1 MRPTPRFDRDRRRS
15 PWRRALLLCLPLLAV
30 APAAPAAIVSD
41 VTNTKHNLSTTG
53 PGTTKATGESQ
64 ICVFCHTPHGATENL
79 APLWNREASTAT
91 YQGYDSSSIDAIDL
105 SNTVTNSSK
114 LCLSCHDGTIAIGN
128 VNVANG
134 QENVS
139 IAMSG
144 TDPDG
149 TMPGGAAGATS
160 GFTRD
165 LGTDLR
171 NDHPISFIYDSALAL
186 ADGELRDPATSAH
199 IGNRASG
206 VRPAVPLEN
215 NRLECASCHDPHV
228 RDESGANIKFL
239 RLNRLQQQTPAG
251 GNFDQD
257 NDIIC
262 LACHDKMGTAWS
274 ESAHAKSTAA
284 DELYK
289 SAAATQREFPA
300 NTQVW
305 QAACLNCHD
314 THTVQGARRLAREGT
329 DSTATPKS
337 GGNSAIEETCY
348 QCHTNST
355 DSVLSSAPDVPDIET
370 DFTTLARRMPI
381 TTAAQD
387 ASSEVHDIRDADFTE
402 PQSQLGLGNL
412 DNRHVECTD
421 CHNPHR
427 VLKNA
432 LFNGSGSSTAATHNH
447 AAGHTNIASGTLTGT
462 WGVEPNWSGSPPTP
476 TFYQLP
482 DSYTVKQGAPA
493 IGANTAVT
501 NSYVTRE
508 YQVCLKCHSDYGY
521 SDANLTTSN
530 WDSGRPDMNGPG
542 LTGANPPGH
551 SNFNVYSNQARE
563 FAPYN
568 SAGNTGATQTANNHR
583 SWHPVIGPTG
593 RFDSTTRENTNWAS
607 PWNGSG
613 DIGTQTMYCSDCHGA
628 ATSGNGDSGAGDEGG
643 FNWGPHGSSN
653 QFILKGSTSNITTPL
668 CLKCHDS
675 TTYASGGENARGSAF
690 TGDSGSATHQ
700 YHNSQTSG
708 TFQCNWCH
716 VAVPH
721 GWKNRSLL
729 VNLLDVGPEAGENA
743 GTVKRVLGYS
753 RGPYYKN
760 AYLRISSFPSP
771 GGSWNMSNCDGR
783 DWMTDGCN
791 PR

>member
-1 MRPTPRFDRDRRRS
+1 M
-15 PWRRALLLCLPLLAV
+15 PWRRVLLLCLPLLAV
-30 APAAPAAIVSD
+30 ALDTPAAIVSD
-41 VTNTKHNLSTTG
+41 VTNTRHNLSTTG

-91 YQGYDSSSIDAIDL
+91 YQGYDSSSIDAADL
-105 SNTVTNSSK
+105 GNTVTNSSK

-139 IAMSG
+139 IAMTG

-149 TMPGGAAGATS
+149 TMPAGSAGAQS

-171 NDHPISFIYDSALAL
+171 NDHPISFTYDSALAL

-206 VRPAVPLEN
+206 VRPVVPLEN
-215 NRLECASCHDPHV
+215 NQLECASCHDPHV
-228 RDESGANIKFL
+228 RDDSGANIKFL

-355 DSVLSSAPDVPDIET
+355 DSVLNNAPDVPDIKT

-412 DNRHVECTD
+412 NNRHVECTD

-482 DSYTVKQGAPA
+482 NSYTVKQGAPA
-493 IGANTAVT
+493 IGASTAVT

-542 LTGANPPGH
+542 LTGANPTDQA
-551 SNFNVYSNQARE
+551 NFNVYSNQARE

-568 SAGNTGATQTANNHR
+568 SAGSTGATFTSNNHR
-583 SWHPVIGPTG
+583 SWHPVIAATG
-593 RFDSTTRENTNWAS
+593 RTHSSSTRRNTNWES
-607 PWNGSG
+607 PWDGST
-613 DIGTQTMYCSDCHGA
+613 DIGTQTMYCTDCHGA
-628 ATSGNGDSGAGDEGG
+628 ATSGNGDSGEGDEGG
-643 FNWGPHGSSN
+643 NNFGPHGSSN
-653 QFILKGSTSNITTPL
+653 RFILKGDWSNSTNAI
-668 CLKCHDS
+668 CFKCHDS
-675 TTYASGGENARGSAF
+675 GFYNSTGGTSGSAF
-690 TGDSGSATHQ
+690 QGDSGSATHG
-700 YHNSQTSG
+700 YHRERIGSL
-708 TFQCNWCH
+708 QCNWCH

-721 GWKNRSLL
+721 GWKNRSFL
-729 VNLLDVGPEAGENA
+729 VNLRDVGPEAGVNP
-743 GTVKRVLGYS
+743 GTEIGNSSLPYT
-753 RGPYYKN
+753 RGPYYMR
-760 AYLRISSFPSP
+760 AYLKINSFPSP
-771 GGSWNMSNCDGR
+771 GSWSENNCLGKN
-783 DWMTDGCN
+783 WMTDNCVN
-791 PR
+791 

>member
-1 MRPTPRFDRDRRRS
+1 MKRIEQSRRLAVRHGRRRGIS
-15 PWRRALLLCLPLLAV
+15 CVLGLLVLAGATQLHS
-30 APAAPAAIVSD
+30 APVSD
-41 VTNTKHNLSTTG
+41 VSNTQHNLSTSG
-53 PGTTKATGESQ
+53 SGQSKATGESQ
-64 ICVFCHTPHGATENL
+64 ICVFCHTPHGATL
-79 APLWNREASTAT
+79 IAAPLWNRELSGAT
-91 YQGYDSSSIDAIDL
+91 YTPYSSASIDAADIASL
-105 SNTVTNSSK
+105 PENSSK
-114 LCLSCHDGTIAIGN
+114 LCLSCHDGTLAIGN

-139 IAMSG
+139 ITMTG

-149 TMPGGAAGATS
+149 TMRAGTGALT

-171 NDHPISFIYDSALAL
+171 NDHPISFTYDSALAA
-186 ADGELRDPATSAH
+186 ADGELRDPAAVAH
-199 IGNRASG
+199 IATRTQG
-206 VRPAVPLEN
+206 VKPAVPLEDGQ
-215 NRLECASCHDPHV
+215 LECISCHDPHI
-228 RDESGANIKFL
+228 RDSDPSVNRKFL
-239 RLNRLQQQTPAG
+239 RLNRFQLATPAG
-251 GNFDQD
+251 GAFDAN
-257 NDIIC
+257 NDIVC

-274 ESAHAKSTAA
+274 ESAHAKSAVA

-289 SAAATQREFPA
+289 AAAASDREFPA
-300 NTQVW
+300 SIQVW

-348 QCHTNST
+348 QCHTTSAASILNN
-355 DSVLSSAPDVPDIET
+355 APDVPDIKT

-381 TTAAQD
+381 TSSAQD
-387 ASSEVHDIRDADFTE
+387 AGSEVHDIRDADFTE
-402 PQSQLGLGNL
+402 SQALLGLGNL

-432 LFNGSGSSTAATHNH
+432 LFNGTGGSTAATHNH

-462 WGVEPNWSGSPPTP
+462 WGVEPNWNGSPPTP

-482 DSYTVKQGAPA
+482 NSYTVKQGAPA
-493 IGANTAVT
+493 IGASTAVT

-542 LTGANPPGH
+542 LTGANPTDQA
-551 SNFNVYSNQARE
+551 NFNVYSNQARE

-568 SAGNTGATQTANNHR
+568 SAGSTGATFTSNNHR
-583 SWHPVIGPTG
+583 SWHPVIAATG
-593 RFDSTTRENTNWAS
+593 RTNSSSTRRNTNWQP
-607 PWNGSG
+607 PWDGSA
-613 DIGTQTMYCSDCHGA
+613 DIGVQTMYCTDCHGA
-628 ATSGNGDSGAGDEGG
+628 NTASNSSGAANEGG
-643 FNWGPHGSSN
+643 NNFGPHGSSN
-653 QFILKGSTSNITTPL
+653 RFILKGDWSNSTNEI
-668 CLKCHDS
+668 CFKCHDS
-675 TTYASGGENARGSAF
+675 SFYNSTSGTSGSAF
-690 TGDSGSATHQ
+690 QGNSGSATHG
-700 YHNSQTSG
+700 YHRERIGSL
-708 TFQCNWCH
+708 QCNWCH

-729 VNLLDVGPEAGENA
+729 VNLRDVGPEAGVSP
-743 GTVKRVLGYS
+743 GTEISNSSLPYT
-753 RGPYYKN
+753 RGPYYMR
-760 AYLRISSFPSP
+760 AYQKINSFPSP
-771 GGSWNMSNCDGR
+771 GSWNENNCLGKN
-783 DWMTDGCN
+783 WMTDNCVN
-791 PR
+791 